1 MKVEFNT
8 NLFKLDEEYS
18 KSFRANG
25 AIMTTPPIGDDY
37 WLFRVGVSDIQGI
50 ICFPKF
56 GTLGIGFQIEEDWN
70 TNLPYTCDTMEIYN
84 HIKHNKG
91 DDKISDAVC
100 IDAIKAL
107 QDACIKFVSLDKK
120 QKV

>member
-1 MKVEFNT
+1 MKLEFNT
-8 NLFKLDEEYS
+8 NLFKLDEKYS
-18 KSFRANG
+18 QSFLEGGRIMITP
-25 AIMTTPPIGDDY
+25 AISDDY

-56 GTLGIGFQIEEDWN
+56 GTFGVGFQIEEDWN

-91 DDKISDAVC
+91 DAKISDAIC
-100 IDAIKAL
+100 IDAIKML
-107 QDACIKFVSLDKK
+107 QDACIKFVSVD
-120 QKV
+120 

>member
-1 MKVEFNT
+1 MELEFNT
-8 NLFKLDEEYS
+8 NLFKLDEKYAQ
-18 KSFRANG
+18 SFLANG
-25 AIMTTPPIGDDY
+25 QIMITPPIDDDY

-56 GTLGIGFQIEEDWN
+56 GTFGIGFQLEEDWN

-91 DDKISDAVC
+91 DDKISDATC
-100 IDAIKAL
+100 IDAIKML
-107 QDACIKFVSLDKK
+107 QDACKKFASIEKA
-120 QKV
+120 